1 MQMWYRSRASF
12 RAFAAAS
19 TLFLVHGDS
28 TGLFVNG
35 KCLKRA
41 SLDAWIVFALGA

>member
-1 MQMWYRSRASF
+1 MRYPSRASLC
-12 RAFAAAS
+12 AFAAAS
-19 TLFLVHGDS
+19 TLFLVHGNS